1 MKKFLCFFLS
11 FILTLCFILSISP
24 FVHAEDIS
32 EDNSTEVT
40 EPAGANPGQVVSQN
54 DKDFTPVINVN
65 IDNNSEEPQLID
77 FTVDTVKVSA
87 SQANGFKAVVL
98 SLFGDYEMV
107 TKDYTYQSYSG
118 TVSHSITTEPD
129 YAWMISAAIFT
140 VVLYCLFRLLGGVLC
155 GRK

>member
-1 MKKFLCFFLS
+1 MKKFLSFFLS
-11 FILTLCFILSISP
+11 FMFVLCFILAISP
-24 FVHAEDIS
+24 FVHAEDILEDTTEQNTDLPVS
-32 EDNSTEVT
+32 ENDTTTET
-40 EPAGANPGQVVSQN
+40 S
-54 DKDFTPVINVN
+54 FTPVINVN
-65 IDNNSEEPQLID
+65 IDNNASEPQLID
-77 FTVDTVKVSA
+77 FQVDTVKVSA
-87 SQANGFKAVVL
+87 NQANGFKAVLL

-118 TVSHSITTEPD
+118 SVSHSITTEPD